1 MMDYNKLR
9 RRTRSVKIGG
19 VTVGGNAPVAIQSMT
34 NTDTADYAATLR
46 QVRAL
51 EAAGCDILRLTV
63 PDLAAADTLYRLKAD
78 GVRVPLVADIHF
90 DYKVAVRCAELGVD
104 KIRINPG
111 NIGDESRVRAVVK
124 ACSERGVP
132 IRIGVNGGSLE
143 KHILAKHGA
152 PTPAALCESALYHI
166 ALLEKYDFY
175 DTVVSI
181 KASDVPTMIAANR
194 LLAEKC
200 DYPLHLGVTEAGNSK
215 RGSIK
220 SAIGIGA
227 LLADGIGDTVRVSL
241 TADPVEEIGAAKSI
255 LSALGIAGQS
265 GMNIVS
271 CPTCGRTKIDLI
283 DLVSRFERA
292 AADEGL
298 LDLPI
303 RVALMG
309 CPVNGPGEAREA
321 DIGICGGVGEAL
333 LIAHGEV
340 IEKIPEAQVIERL
353 IAEIKKRKKS

>member
-1 MMDYNKLR
+1 MVGDVKL
-9 RRTRSVKIGG
+9 GG
-19 VTVGGNAPVAIQSMT
+19 DAPIAIQSMT
-34 NTDTADYAATLR
+34 NTDTHDFDKTLA
-46 QVRAL
+46 QVKAL
-51 EAAGCDILRLTV
+51 KVAGCDIVRLTV
-63 PDLAAADTLYRLKAD
+63 PDMAAAEVMYRLKNANV
-78 GVRVPLVADIHF
+78 GLPLVADIHY
-90 DYKVAVRCAELGVD
+90 DYRVAVRCAEVGVD

-111 NIGDESRVRAVVK
+111 NIGGEDRVHAVVK
-124 ACSERGVP
+124 ACRAHSVP

-143 KHILAKHGA
+143 KHVLEKHGA
-152 PTPAALCESALYHI
+152 VTPAALCESAFYHVR
-166 ALLEKYDFY
+166 LLEKYDFY

-194 LLAEKC
+194 LFAKDS
-200 DYPLHLGVTEAGNSK
+200 DYPIHLGVTEAGGGM

-220 SAIGIGA
+220 SAIGVGA
-227 LLADGIGDTVRVSL
+227 LLCDGIGDTVRVSL
-241 TADPVEEIGAAKSI
+241 TADPTQEITAARNI
-255 LSALGIAGQS
+255 LSAVGIEGQS

-283 DLVSRFERA
+283 PLVERFERA
-292 AADEGL
+292 AAEEGL

-333 LIAHGEV
+333 LIARGEI
-340 IEKIPEAQVIERL
+340 IEKIPEEQVIDRL
-353 IAEIKKRKKS
+353 IAEIKKLKNR